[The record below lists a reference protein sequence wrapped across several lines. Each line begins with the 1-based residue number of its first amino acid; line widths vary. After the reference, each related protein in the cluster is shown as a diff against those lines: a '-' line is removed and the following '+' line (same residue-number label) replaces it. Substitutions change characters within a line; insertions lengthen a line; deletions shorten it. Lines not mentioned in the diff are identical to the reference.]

1 MLTPTV
7 FPGPDPALLMEVQIF
22 GIAKSRDTRAAQR
35 FFAER
40 RVKVHFVDL
49 KERPA
54 SKGELQKWVQKF
66 GVTALINKSSQ
77 RYADL
82 GLGVARL
89 DDAHWIEKL
98 VAEPLLLVMPMVR
111 WQHRVTLGEAT
122 EEWTQWI
129 SAERQP

>member
-1 MLTPTV
+1 
-7 FPGPDPALLMEVQIF
+7 MEVQIF
-22 GIAKSRDTRAAQR
+22 GIAKSRETRAAQR

-40 RVKVHFVDL
+40 RIKVHFVDL

-54 SKGELQKWVQKF
+54 SKGELQKWVQRF
-66 GVTALINKSSQ
+66 GVTALIDKSSP

-89 DDAHWIEKL
+89 DDAHWMEKL
-98 VAEPLLLVMPMVR
+98 AAEPLLLVMPLVR

-122 EEWTQWI
+122 AEWTQWI
-129 SAERQP
+129 IAEKET